1 MGRMLLAVLAG
12 VISAWVVIML
22 FEFAG
27 ASVYPP
33 PPGSDLSDPEQ
44 LRAYIAS
51 APAAAMAFVLA
62 GWAAG
67 AFLGGWVAAKL
78 SHLHRLGAALA
89 VGAVVL
95 AGVVINALMVPHPPW
110 FTVLG
115 LLLPLPAAWLAARW
129 VPRVET

>member
-1 MGRMLLAVLAG
+1 MGRMIGAGLLG

-33 PPGSDLSDPEQ
+33 SPGSDLRDPDQ
-44 LRAYIAS
+44 LRTYIDS

-78 SHLHRLGAALA
+78 SHRHRLGVALA

-95 AGVVINALMVPHPPW
+95 AGVAANAMMVPHPVW

-115 LLLPLPAAWLAARW
+115 LLLPMPAAWLAARL